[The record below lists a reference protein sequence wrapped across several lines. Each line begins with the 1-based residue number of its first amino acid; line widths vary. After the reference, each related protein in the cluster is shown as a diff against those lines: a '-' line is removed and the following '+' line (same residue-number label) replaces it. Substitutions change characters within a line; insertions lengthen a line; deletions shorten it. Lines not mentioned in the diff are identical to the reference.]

1 MSRRLERVNDL
12 LRQEISDI
20 LRRQLKD
27 PRVAGLVSVTEVV
40 TSPDLTSARAYVSV
54 LGEVADKESTLEALR
69 HAAPFVR
76 RILGRRLTIRRIP
89 DVTFI
94 LDESIERGAYLSA
107 LIREATRREGEG

>member
-27 PRVAGLVSVTEVV
+27 PRLAGLISVTQVV
-40 TSPDLTSARAYVSV
+40 ISPDLAAARAYVSV
-54 LGEVADKESTLEALR
+54 LGEAGDKESTLGALR

-76 RILGRRLTIRRIP
+76 RELGRRLTMRRIP
-89 DVTFI
+89 HVTFL

-107 LIREATRREGEG
+107 LIREATNPADKE